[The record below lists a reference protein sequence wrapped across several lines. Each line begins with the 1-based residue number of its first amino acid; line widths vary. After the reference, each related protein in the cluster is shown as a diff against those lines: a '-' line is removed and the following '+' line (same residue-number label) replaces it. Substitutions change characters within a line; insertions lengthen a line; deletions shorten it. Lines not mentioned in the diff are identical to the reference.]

1 MRITIK
7 NLSILVAA
15 LLLSPISICG
25 QTKSE
30 ATRIMS
36 RFDYV
41 YGEGWGETEEIADKQ
56 ALANLISKITT
67 TISNQFT
74 VDENEMSDG
83 NNVSSETKVN
93 SIVSTYSQATL
104 SNVGS
109 IVLEQ
114 APKAHVM
121 RYIKTAEL
129 QKAFEQRKDKVFDYL
144 HSAARSE
151 SNGRIDNA
159 LRYYYWSMIM
169 LKSLQYPNAI
179 KFEDEEGSHLLTT
192 WIPQKINEI
201 FENIDAKI
209 ARRQGDV
216 VDLYI
221 TYKGNPIGSLDFSYF
236 DGVQWSQLNNARNGI
251 ASIEL
256 RKNSSIRNLQV
267 RYEYQ
272 YANETRID
280 KETQQVM
287 SLFKEMTFPKASRII
302 GGNAKKESSDFKT
315 VFSKQVDNLVKSES
329 MLDISQ
335 VENAKDYAKIMEKV
349 INGIKSR
356 EYGEI
361 KTYFTIDG
369 WDMFDKLLHYGNARL
384 IGDANFA
391 FYAMDD
397 NVVCRS
403 IPMSFSFKNNQKKFI
418 EAVTFTFDNN
428 MKIDAVAFALDSKAI
443 ADIFH
448 NKLSKWSDKMKLI
461 VASFL
466 ENYKTAFAL
475 KRLDYIENLFSD
487 EAVIIVGHILKK
499 KPYTGEN
506 NKYIENEEVQYNRLS
521 KEEYINNLK
530 RSFKSNE
537 YINIRFTDNE
547 VTKSQ
552 VGGELYGIQIHQD
565 YCSSSYGDTGYLFL
579 LVDINNP
586 KQPTIFVRTWQP
598 NRDPRLHADYGK
610 DDPEYGIYGIG
621 DF

>member
-1 MRITIK
+1 M
-7 NLSILVAA
+7 VAA
-15 LLLSPISICG
+15 LLLSPISIYG
-25 QTKSE
+25 QTKSD
-30 ATRIMS
+30 AKRIMS
-36 RFDYV
+36 SFDYV

-74 VDENEMSDG
+74 VDESEMSDG

-93 SIVSTYSQATL
+93 SIVNTYSQATL
-104 SNVGS
+104 NNVGS

-144 HSAARSE
+144 RSAARSE
-151 SNGRIDNA
+151 ANGRIDNA

-169 LKSLQYPNAI
+169 LKSLQYPNEI

-192 WIPQKINEI
+192 WIPLKINEI
-201 FENIDAKI
+201 FDNIDAQI
-209 ARRQGDV
+209 ARRYGDV
-216 VDLYI
+216 VDIYM
-221 TYKGNPIGSLDFSYF
+221 TYKGNPVGSLDFTYF
-236 DGVQWSQLNNARNGI
+236 DGVQWSQLNNARNGV

-256 RKNSSIRNLQV
+256 RKNSSIRNLQLK
-267 RYEYQ
+267 YEYQ
-272 YANETRID
+272 YADETRID
-280 KETQQVM
+280 GETHQVM

-302 GGNAKKESSDFKT
+302 GGNAKKESADFKT
-315 VFSKQVDNLVKSES
+315 DFSKQVDNLVKSES

-361 KTYFTIDG
+361 KTYFTNDG

-499 KPYTGEN
+499 KPYSGEN
-506 NKYIENEEVQYNRLS
+506 NKYIENEEVKYNRLT
-521 KEEYINNLK
+521 KEEYINNLRK
-530 RSFKSNE
+530 SFKSNE

-552 VGGELYGIQIHQD
+552 NGGELYGIQIHQD

-610 DDPEYGIYGIG
+610 DDPEYGIYGLG

>member
-1 MRITIK
+1 M
-7 NLSILVAA
+7 VAA
-15 LLLSPISICG
+15 LLLSPISIYG

-30 ATRIMS
+30 AKRIMS
-36 RFDYV
+36 SFDYV

-67 TISNQFT
+67 IISNQFT
-74 VDENEMSDG
+74 VDESEMSDG

-93 SIVSTYSQATL
+93 SIVNTYSQATL
-104 SNVGS
+104 NNVGS

-121 RYIKTAEL
+121 RYIKTSEL

-144 HSAARSE
+144 RSAARSE
-151 SNGRIDNA
+151 ANGRIDNA

-169 LKSLQYPNAI
+169 LKSLQYPNEI

-192 WIPQKINEI
+192 WIPLKINEI
-201 FENIDAKI
+201 FDNIDAQI
-209 ARRQGDV
+209 ARRYGDV
-216 VDLYI
+216 VDIYM
-221 TYKGNPIGSLDFSYF
+221 TYKGNPVGSLDFSYF
-236 DGVQWSQLNNARNGI
+236 DGLQWSQLNNARNGV

-267 RYEYQ
+267 KYEYQ
-272 YANETRID
+272 YADETRID

-287 SLFKEMTFPKASRII
+287 SLFKEMTFPKASRVI
-302 GGNAKKESSDFKT
+302 GSNAKKESADFKT
-315 VFSKQVDNLVKSES
+315 DFSKQVDNLVKSES

-349 INGIKSR
+349 IDGIKTRQYSD
-356 EYGEI
+356 I
-361 KTYFTIDG
+361 KSYFTNDG

-506 NKYIENEEVQYNRLS
+506 NKYIENEEVKYNRLT
-521 KEEYINNLK
+521 KEEYINNL
-530 RSFKSNE
+530 RTSFKSNE

>member
-1 MRITIK
+1 M
-7 NLSILVAA
+7 VAA
-15 LLLSPISICG
+15 LLLSPISIYG

-30 ATRIMS
+30 AKRIMS
-36 RFDYV
+36 SFDYV

-74 VDENEMSDG
+74 VDESEMSDG

-93 SIVSTYSQATL
+93 SIVNTYSQATL
-104 SNVGS
+104 NNVGS

-144 HSAARSE
+144 RSAARSE
-151 SNGRIDNA
+151 ANGRIDNA

-169 LKSLQYPNAI
+169 LKSLQYPNEI

-192 WIPQKINEI
+192 WIPLKINEI
-201 FENIDAKI
+201 FDNIDAQI
-209 ARRQGDV
+209 ARRYGDV
-216 VDLYI
+216 VDIYM
-221 TYKGNPIGSLDFSYF
+221 TYKGNPVGSLDFTYF
-236 DGVQWSQLNNARNGI
+236 DGVQWSQLNNARNGV

-256 RKNSSIRNLQV
+256 RKNSSIRNLQLK
-267 RYEYQ
+267 YEYQ
-272 YANETRID
+272 YADETRID
-280 KETQQVM
+280 GETHQVM

-302 GGNAKKESSDFKT
+302 GGNAKKESADFKT
-315 VFSKQVDNLVKSES
+315 DFSKQVDNLVKSES

-361 KTYFTIDG
+361 KTYFTNDG

-499 KPYTGEN
+499 KPYSGEN
-506 NKYIENEEVQYNRLS
+506 NKYIENEEVKYNRLT
-521 KEEYINNLK
+521 KEEYINNLRK
-530 RSFKSNE
+530 SFKSNE

-610 DDPEYGIYGIG
+610 DDPEYGIYGLG

>member
-1 MRITIK
+1 MKYSIT
-7 NLSILVAA
+7 
-15 LLLSPISICG
+15 
-25 QTKSE
+25 
-30 ATRIMS
+30 
-36 RFDYV
+36 Y
-41 YGEGWGETEEIADKQ
+41 
-56 ALANLISKITT
+56 
-67 TISNQFT
+67 
-74 VDENEMSDG
+74 
-83 NNVSSETKVN
+83 
-93 SIVSTYSQATL
+93 
-104 SNVGS
+104 
-109 IVLEQ
+109 
-114 APKAHVM
+114 
-121 RYIKTAEL
+121 
-129 QKAFEQRKDKVFDYL
+129 
-144 HSAARSE
+144 
-151 SNGRIDNA
+151 
-159 LRYYYWSMIM
+159 
-169 LKSLQYPNAI
+169 
-179 KFEDEEGSHLLTT
+179 
-192 WIPQKINEI
+192 
-201 FENIDAKI
+201 
-209 ARRQGDV
+209 GDV
-216 VDLYI
+216 VDIYM
-221 TYKGNPIGSLDFSYF
+221 TYKGNPVGSLDFTYF
-236 DGVQWSQLNNARNGI
+236 DGVQWSQLNNARNGV

-256 RKNSSIRNLQV
+256 RKNSSIRNLQLK
-267 RYEYQ
+267 YEYQ
-272 YANETRID
+272 YADETRID
-280 KETQQVM
+280 GETHQVM

-302 GGNAKKESSDFKT
+302 GGNAKKESADFKT
-315 VFSKQVDNLVKSES
+315 DFSKQVDNLVKSES

-361 KTYFTIDG
+361 KTYFTNDG

-499 KPYTGEN
+499 KPYSGEN
-506 NKYIENEEVQYNRLS
+506 NKYIENEEVKYNRLT
-521 KEEYINNLK
+521 KEEYINNLRK
-530 RSFKSNE
+530 SFKSNE

-610 DDPEYGIYGIG
+610 DDPEYGIYGLG

>member
-1 MRITIK
+1 M
-7 NLSILVAA
+7 VAA
-15 LLLSPISICG
+15 LLLSPISIYG
-25 QTKSE
+25 QTKSD
-30 ATRIMS
+30 AKRIMS
-36 RFDYV
+36 SFDYV

-74 VDENEMSDG
+74 VDESEMSDG

-93 SIVSTYSQATL
+93 SIVNTYSHATL
-104 SNVGS
+104 NNVGS

-144 HSAARSE
+144 RSAARSE
-151 SNGRIDNA
+151 ANGRIDNA

-169 LKSLQYPNAI
+169 LKSLQYPNEI
-179 KFEDEEGSHLLTT
+179 KFEDEEGSHLLTS
-192 WIPQKINEI
+192 WIPLKINEI
-201 FENIDAKI
+201 FDNIDAQI
-209 ARRQGDV
+209 ARRYGDV
-216 VDLYI
+216 VDIYM
-221 TYKGNPIGSLDFSYF
+221 TYKGNPVGSLDFTYF
-236 DGVQWSQLNNARNGI
+236 DGVQWSQLNNARNGV

-256 RKNSSIRNLQV
+256 RKNSSIRNLQLK
-267 RYEYQ
+267 YEYQ
-272 YANETRID
+272 YADETRID
-280 KETQQVM
+280 GETHQVM

-302 GGNAKKESSDFKT
+302 GGNAKKESADFKT
-315 VFSKQVDNLVKSES
+315 DFSKQVDNLVKSES

-361 KTYFTIDG
+361 KTYFTNDG

-499 KPYTGEN
+499 KPYSGEN
-506 NKYIENEEVQYNRLS
+506 NKYIENEEVKYNRLT
-521 KEEYINNLK
+521 KEEYINNLRK
-530 RSFKSNE
+530 SFKSNE

-610 DDPEYGIYGIG
+610 DDPEYGIYGLG

>member
-1 MRITIK
+1 M
-7 NLSILVAA
+7 VAA
-15 LLLSPISICG
+15 LLLSPISIYG

-30 ATRIMS
+30 AKRIMS
-36 RFDYV
+36 SFDYV
-41 YGEGWGETEEIADKQ
+41 YGEGRGETEEIADKQ

-74 VDENEMSDG
+74 VDESEMSDG

-93 SIVSTYSQATL
+93 SIVNTYSQATL
-104 SNVGS
+104 NNVSS

-121 RYIKTAEL
+121 RYIKTSEL

-144 HSAARSE
+144 RSAARSE
-151 SNGRIDNA
+151 ANGRIDNA

-169 LKSLQYPNAI
+169 LKSLQYPNEI

-192 WIPQKINEI
+192 WIPLKINEI
-201 FENIDAKI
+201 FDNIDAQI
-209 ARRQGDV
+209 ARRYGDV
-216 VDLYI
+216 VDIYM
-221 TYKGNPIGSLDFSYF
+221 TYKGNPVGSLDFSYF
-236 DGVQWSQLNNARNGI
+236 DGLQWSQLNNARNGV

-267 RYEYQ
+267 KYEYQ
-272 YANETRID
+272 YADETRID

-287 SLFKEMTFPKASRII
+287 SLFKEMTFPKASRVI
-302 GGNAKKESSDFKT
+302 GSNAKKESADFKT
-315 VFSKQVDNLVKSES
+315 DFSKQVDNLVKSES
-329 MLDISQ
+329 MLDISK

-349 INGIKSR
+349 IDGIKTRQYSD
-356 EYGEI
+356 I
-361 KTYFTIDG
+361 KSYFTNDG

-506 NKYIENEEVQYNRLS
+506 NKYIENEEVKYNRLT
-521 KEEYINNLK
+521 KEEYINNL
-530 RSFKSNE
+530 RTSFKSNE

>member
-1 MRITIK
+1 M
-7 NLSILVAA
+7 VAA
-15 LLLSPISICG
+15 LLLSPISIYG
-25 QTKSE
+25 QTKSD
-30 ATRIMS
+30 AKRIMS
-36 RFDYV
+36 SFDYV

-74 VDENEMSDG
+74 VDESEMSDG

-93 SIVSTYSQATL
+93 SIVNTYSQATL
-104 SNVGS
+104 NNVGS

-144 HSAARSE
+144 RSAARSE
-151 SNGRIDNA
+151 ANGRIDNA

-169 LKSLQYPNAI
+169 LKSLQYPNEI

-192 WIPQKINEI
+192 WIPLKINEI
-201 FENIDAKI
+201 FDNIDAQI
-209 ARRQGDV
+209 ARRYGDV
-216 VDLYI
+216 VDIYM
-221 TYKGNPIGSLDFSYF
+221 TYKGNPVGSLDFTYF
-236 DGVQWSQLNNARNGI
+236 DGVQWSQLNNARNGV

-256 RKNSSIRNLQV
+256 RKNSSIRNLQLK
-267 RYEYQ
+267 YEYQ
-272 YANETRID
+272 YADETRID
-280 KETQQVM
+280 GETHQVM

-302 GGNAKKESSDFKT
+302 GGNAKKESADFKT
-315 VFSKQVDNLVKSES
+315 DFSKQVDNLVKSES

-361 KTYFTIDG
+361 KTYFTNDG

-499 KPYTGEN
+499 KPYSGEN
-506 NKYIENEEVQYNRLS
+506 NKYIENEEVKYNRLT
-521 KEEYINNLK
+521 KEEYINNLRK
-530 RSFKSNE
+530 SFKSNE

-579 LVDINNP
+579 LVDINNT

-610 DDPEYGIYGIG
+610 DDPEYGIYGLG

>member
-1 MRITIK
+1 
-7 NLSILVAA
+7 
-15 LLLSPISICG
+15 
-25 QTKSE
+25 
-30 ATRIMS
+30 MS
-36 RFDYV
+36 SFDYV

-74 VDENEMSDG
+74 VDESEMSDG

-93 SIVSTYSQATL
+93 SIVNTYSQATL
-104 SNVGS
+104 NNVGS

-121 RYIKTAEL
+121 RYIKTSEL

-144 HSAARSE
+144 RSAARSE
-151 SNGRIDNA
+151 ANGRIDNA

-169 LKSLQYPNAI
+169 LKSLQYPNEI

-192 WIPQKINEI
+192 WIPLKINEI
-201 FENIDAKI
+201 FDNIDAQI
-209 ARRQGDV
+209 ARRYGDV
-216 VDLYI
+216 VDIYM
-221 TYKGNPIGSLDFSYF
+221 TYKGNPVGSLDFSYF
-236 DGVQWSQLNNARNGI
+236 DGLQWSQLNNARNGV

-267 RYEYQ
+267 KYEYQ
-272 YANETRID
+272 YADETRID

-287 SLFKEMTFPKASRII
+287 SLFKEMTFPKASRVI
-302 GGNAKKESSDFKT
+302 GSNAKKESADFKT
-315 VFSKQVDNLVKSES
+315 DFSKQVDNLVKSES

-349 INGIKSR
+349 IDGIKTRQYSD
-356 EYGEI
+356 I
-361 KTYFTIDG
+361 KSYFTNDG

-506 NKYIENEEVQYNRLS
+506 NKYIENEEVKYNRLT
-521 KEEYINNLK
+521 KEEYINNL
-530 RSFKSNE
+530 RTSFKSNE

>member
-1 MRITIK
+1 M
-7 NLSILVAA
+7 VAA
-15 LLLSPISICG
+15 LLLSPISIYG
-25 QTKSE
+25 QTKSD
-30 ATRIMS
+30 AKRIMS
-36 RFDYV
+36 SFDYV

-74 VDENEMSDG
+74 VDESEMSDG

-93 SIVSTYSQATL
+93 SIVNTYSQATL
-104 SNVGS
+104 NNVGS

-144 HSAARSE
+144 RSAARSE
-151 SNGRIDNA
+151 ANGRIDNA

-169 LKSLQYPNAI
+169 LKSLQYPNEI

-192 WIPQKINEI
+192 WIPLKINEI
-201 FENIDAKI
+201 FDNIDAQI
-209 ARRQGDV
+209 ARRYGDV
-216 VDLYI
+216 VDIYM
-221 TYKGNPIGSLDFSYF
+221 TYKGNPVGSLDFTYF
-236 DGVQWSQLNNARNGI
+236 DGVQWSQLNNARNGV

-256 RKNSSIRNLQV
+256 RKNSSIRNLQLK
-267 RYEYQ
+267 YEYQ
-272 YANETRID
+272 YADETRID
-280 KETQQVM
+280 GETHQVM

-302 GGNAKKESSDFKT
+302 GGNAKKESADFKT
-315 VFSKQVDNLVKSES
+315 DFSKQVDNLVKSES

-361 KTYFTIDG
+361 KTYFTNDG

-499 KPYTGEN
+499 KPYSGEN
-506 NKYIENEEVQYNRLS
+506 NKYIENEEVKYNRLT
-521 KEEYINNLK
+521 KEEYINNLRK
-530 RSFKSNE
+530 SFKSNE

-610 DDPEYGIYGIG
+610 DDPEYGIYGLG

>member
-1 MRITIK
+1 M
-7 NLSILVAA
+7 VAA
-15 LLLSPISICG
+15 LLLSPISIYG
-25 QTKSE
+25 QTKSD
-30 ATRIMS
+30 AKRIMS
-36 RFDYV
+36 SFDYV

-74 VDENEMSDG
+74 VDESEMSDG

-93 SIVSTYSQATL
+93 SIVNTYSQATL
-104 SNVGS
+104 NNVGS

-144 HSAARSE
+144 RSAARSE
-151 SNGRIDNA
+151 ANGRIDNA

-169 LKSLQYPNAI
+169 LKSLQYPNEI

-192 WIPQKINEI
+192 WIPLKINEI
-201 FENIDAKI
+201 FDNIDAQI
-209 ARRQGDV
+209 ARRYGDV
-216 VDLYI
+216 VDIYM
-221 TYKGNPIGSLDFSYF
+221 TYKGNPVGSLDFTYF
-236 DGVQWSQLNNARNGI
+236 DGVQWSQLNNARNGV

-256 RKNSSIRNLQV
+256 RKNSSIRNLQLK
-267 RYEYQ
+267 YEYQ
-272 YANETRID
+272 YADETRID
-280 KETQQVM
+280 GETHQVM

-302 GGNAKKESSDFKT
+302 GGNAKKESADFKT
-315 VFSKQVDNLVKSES
+315 DFSKQVDNLVKSES

-361 KTYFTIDG
+361 KTYFTNDG

-499 KPYTGEN
+499 KPYSGEN
-506 NKYIENEEVQYNRLS
+506 NKYIENEEVKYNRLT
-521 KEEYINNLK
+521 KEEYINNLRK
-530 RSFKSNE
+530 SFKSNE

-547 VTKSQ
+547 VTKAQ

-610 DDPEYGIYGIG
+610 DDPEYGIYGLG

>member
-1 MRITIK
+1 
-7 NLSILVAA
+7 
-15 LLLSPISICG
+15 
-25 QTKSE
+25 
-30 ATRIMS
+30 MS
-36 RFDYV
+36 SFDYV

-74 VDENEMSDG
+74 VDESEMSDG

-93 SIVSTYSQATL
+93 SIVNTYSQATL
-104 SNVGS
+104 NNVSS

-121 RYIKTAEL
+121 RYIKTSEL

-144 HSAARSE
+144 RSAARSE
-151 SNGRIDNA
+151 ANGRIDNA

-169 LKSLQYPNAI
+169 LKSLQYPNEI

-192 WIPQKINEI
+192 WIPLKINEI
-201 FENIDAKI
+201 FDNIDAQI
-209 ARRQGDV
+209 ARRYGDV
-216 VDLYI
+216 VDIYM
-221 TYKGNPIGSLDFSYF
+221 TYKGNPVGSLDFSYF
-236 DGVQWSQLNNARNGI
+236 DGLQWSQLNNARNGV

-267 RYEYQ
+267 KYEYQ
-272 YANETRID
+272 YADETRID

-287 SLFKEMTFPKASRII
+287 SLFKEMTFPKASRVI
-302 GGNAKKESSDFKT
+302 GSNAKKESADFKT
-315 VFSKQVDNLVKSES
+315 DFSKQVDNLVKSES

-349 INGIKSR
+349 IDGIKTRQYSD
-356 EYGEI
+356 I
-361 KTYFTIDG
+361 KSYFTNDG

-506 NKYIENEEVQYNRLS
+506 NKYIENEEVKYNRLT
-521 KEEYINNLK
+521 KEEYINNL
-530 RSFKSNE
+530 RTSFKSNE

>member
-1 MRITIK
+1 M
-7 NLSILVAA
+7 VAA
-15 LLLSPISICG
+15 LLLSPISIYG
-25 QTKSE
+25 QTKSD
-30 ATRIMS
+30 AKRIMS
-36 RFDYV
+36 SFDYV

-74 VDENEMSDG
+74 VDESEMSDG

-93 SIVSTYSQATL
+93 SIVNTYSQATL
-104 SNVGS
+104 NNVGS

-144 HSAARSE
+144 RSAARSE
-151 SNGRIDNA
+151 ANGRIDNA

-169 LKSLQYPNAI
+169 LKSLQYPNEI

-192 WIPQKINEI
+192 WIPLKINEI
-201 FENIDAKI
+201 FDNIDAQI
-209 ARRQGDV
+209 ARRYGDV
-216 VDLYI
+216 VDIYM
-221 TYKGNPIGSLDFSYF
+221 TYKGNPVGSLDFTYF
-236 DGVQWSQLNNARNGI
+236 DGVQWSQLNNARNGV

-256 RKNSSIRNLQV
+256 RKNSSIRNLQLK
-267 RYEYQ
+267 YEYQ
-272 YANETRID
+272 YADETRID
-280 KETQQVM
+280 GETHQVM

-302 GGNAKKESSDFKT
+302 GGNAKKESADFKT
-315 VFSKQVDNLVKSES
+315 DFSKQVDNLVKSES

-499 KPYTGEN
+499 KPYSGEN
-506 NKYIENEEVQYNRLS
+506 NKYIENEEVKYNRLT
-521 KEEYINNLK
+521 KEEYINNLRK
-530 RSFKSNE
+530 SFKSNE

-610 DDPEYGIYGIG
+610 DDPEYGIYGLG

>member
-1 MRITIK
+1 M
-7 NLSILVAA
+7 VAA
-15 LLLSPISICG
+15 LLLSPISIYG
-25 QTKSE
+25 QTKSD
-30 ATRIMS
+30 AKRIMS
-36 RFDYV
+36 SFDYV

-74 VDENEMSDG
+74 VDESEMSDG

-93 SIVSTYSQATL
+93 SIVNTYSQATL
-104 SNVGS
+104 NNVGS

-144 HSAARSE
+144 RSAARSE
-151 SNGRIDNA
+151 VNGRIDNA

-169 LKSLQYPNAI
+169 LKSLQYPNEI

-192 WIPQKINEI
+192 WIPLKINEI
-201 FENIDAKI
+201 FDNIDAQI
-209 ARRQGDV
+209 ARRYGDV
-216 VDLYI
+216 VDIYM
-221 TYKGNPIGSLDFSYF
+221 TYKGNPVGSLDFTYF
-236 DGVQWSQLNNARNGI
+236 DGVQWSQLNNARNGV

-256 RKNSSIRNLQV
+256 RKNSSIRNLQLK
-267 RYEYQ
+267 YEYQ
-272 YANETRID
+272 YADETRID
-280 KETQQVM
+280 GETHQVM

-302 GGNAKKESSDFKT
+302 GGNAKKESADFKT
-315 VFSKQVDNLVKSES
+315 DFSKQVDNLVKSES

-361 KTYFTIDG
+361 KTYFTNDG

-499 KPYTGEN
+499 KPYSGEN
-506 NKYIENEEVQYNRLS
+506 NKYIENEEVKYNRLT
-521 KEEYINNLK
+521 KEEYINNLRK
-530 RSFKSNE
+530 SFKSNE

-610 DDPEYGIYGIG
+610 DDPEYGIYGLG

>member
-1 MRITIK
+1 M
-7 NLSILVAA
+7 VAA
-15 LLLSPISICG
+15 LLLSPISIYG

-30 ATRIMS
+30 AKRIMS
-36 RFDYV
+36 SFDYV

-74 VDENEMSDG
+74 VDESEMSDG

-93 SIVSTYSQATL
+93 SIVNTYSQATL
-104 SNVGS
+104 NNVGS

-121 RYIKTAEL
+121 RYIKTSEL

-144 HSAARSE
+144 RSAARSE
-151 SNGRIDNA
+151 ANGRIDNA

-169 LKSLQYPNAI
+169 LKSLQYPNEI

-192 WIPQKINEI
+192 WIPLKINEI
-201 FENIDAKI
+201 FDNIDAQI
-209 ARRQGDV
+209 ARRYGDV
-216 VDLYI
+216 VDIYM
-221 TYKGNPIGSLDFSYF
+221 TYKGNPVGSLDFSYF
-236 DGVQWSQLNNARNGI
+236 DGLQWSQLNNARNGV

-267 RYEYQ
+267 KYEYQ
-272 YANETRID
+272 YADETRID

-287 SLFKEMTFPKASRII
+287 SLFKEMTFPKASRVI
-302 GGNAKKESSDFKT
+302 GSNAKKESADFKT
-315 VFSKQVDNLVKSES
+315 DFSKQVDNLVKSES

-349 INGIKSR
+349 IDGIKTRQYSD
-356 EYGEI
+356 I
-361 KTYFTIDG
+361 KSYFTNDG

-506 NKYIENEEVQYNRLS
+506 NKYIENEEVKYNRLT
-521 KEEYINNLK
+521 KEEYINNL
-530 RSFKSNE
+530 RTSFKSNE

>member
-1 MRITIK
+1 
-7 NLSILVAA
+7 
-15 LLLSPISICG
+15 
-25 QTKSE
+25 
-30 ATRIMS
+30 MS
-36 RFDYV
+36 SFDYV

-74 VDENEMSDG
+74 VDESEMSDG

-93 SIVSTYSQATL
+93 SIVNTYSQATL
-104 SNVGS
+104 NNVGS

-121 RYIKTAEL
+121 RYIKTSEL

-144 HSAARSE
+144 RSAARSE
-151 SNGRIDNA
+151 ANGRIDNA

-169 LKSLQYPNAI
+169 LKSLQYPNEI

-192 WIPQKINEI
+192 WIPLKINEI
-201 FENIDAKI
+201 FDNIDAQI
-209 ARRQGDV
+209 ARRYGDV
-216 VDLYI
+216 VDIYM
-221 TYKGNPIGSLDFSYF
+221 TYKGNPVGSLDFSYF
-236 DGVQWSQLNNARNGI
+236 DGLQWSQLNNARNGV

-267 RYEYQ
+267 KYEYQ
-272 YANETRID
+272 YADETRID

-287 SLFKEMTFPKASRII
+287 SLFKEMTFPKASRVI
-302 GGNAKKESSDFKT
+302 GSNAKKESADFKT
-315 VFSKQVDNLVKSES
+315 DFSKQVDNLVKSES

-349 INGIKSR
+349 IDGIKTRQYSD
-356 EYGEI
+356 I
-361 KTYFTIDG
+361 KSYFTNDG

-499 KPYTGEN
+499 KPYSGEN
-506 NKYIENEEVQYNRLS
+506 NKYIENEEVKYNRLT
-521 KEEYINNLK
+521 KEEYINNL
-530 RSFKSNE
+530 RTSFKSNE

>member
-1 MRITIK
+1 M
-7 NLSILVAA
+7 VAA
-15 LLLSPISICG
+15 LLLSPISIYG
-25 QTKSE
+25 QTKSD
-30 ATRIMS
+30 AKRIMS
-36 RFDYV
+36 SFDYV

-74 VDENEMSDG
+74 VDESEMSDG

-93 SIVSTYSQATL
+93 SIVNTYSQATL
-104 SNVGS
+104 NNVGS

-144 HSAARSE
+144 RSAARSE
-151 SNGRIDNA
+151 ANGRIDNA

-169 LKSLQYPNAI
+169 LKSLQYPNEI

-192 WIPQKINEI
+192 WIPLKINEI
-201 FENIDAKI
+201 FDNIDAQI
-209 ARRQGDV
+209 ARRYGDV
-216 VDLYI
+216 VDIYM
-221 TYKGNPIGSLDFSYF
+221 TYKGNPVGSLDFSYF
-236 DGVQWSQLNNARNGI
+236 DGLQWSQLNNARNGV

-267 RYEYQ
+267 KYEYQ
-272 YANETRID
+272 YADETRID

-287 SLFKEMTFPKASRII
+287 SLFKEMTFPKASRVI
-302 GGNAKKESSDFKT
+302 GSNAKKESADFKT
-315 VFSKQVDNLVKSES
+315 DFSKQVDNLVKSES

-349 INGIKSR
+349 IDGIKTRQYSD
-356 EYGEI
+356 I
-361 KTYFTIDG
+361 KTYFTNDG

-506 NKYIENEEVQYNRLS
+506 NKYIENEEVKYNRLT
-521 KEEYINNLK
+521 KEEYINNL
-530 RSFKSNE
+530 RTSFKSNE

>member
-1 MRITIK
+1 M
-7 NLSILVAA
+7 VAA
-15 LLLSPISICG
+15 LLLSPISIYG

-30 ATRIMS
+30 AKRIMS
-36 RFDYV
+36 SFDYV

-74 VDENEMSDG
+74 VDESEMSDG

-93 SIVSTYSQATL
+93 SIVNTYSQATL
-104 SNVGS
+104 NNVGS

-144 HSAARSE
+144 RSATRSE
-151 SNGRIDNA
+151 ANGRIDNA

-169 LKSLQYPNAI
+169 LKSLQYPNEI

-192 WIPQKINEI
+192 WIPLKINEI
-201 FENIDAKI
+201 FDNIDAQI
-209 ARRQGDV
+209 ARRYGDV
-216 VDLYI
+216 VDIYM
-221 TYKGNPIGSLDFSYF
+221 TYKGNPVGSLDFTYF
-236 DGVQWSQLNNARNGI
+236 DGVQWSQLNNARNGV

-256 RKNSSIRNLQV
+256 RKNSSIRNLQLK
-267 RYEYQ
+267 YEYQ
-272 YANETRID
+272 YADETRID
-280 KETQQVM
+280 GETHQVM

-302 GGNAKKESSDFKT
+302 GGNAKKESADFKT
-315 VFSKQVDNLVKSES
+315 DFSKQVDNLVKSES

-361 KTYFTIDG
+361 KTYFTNDG

-499 KPYTGEN
+499 KPYSGEN
-506 NKYIENEEVQYNRLS
+506 NKYIENEEVKYNRLT
-521 KEEYINNLK
+521 KEEYINNLRK
-530 RSFKSNE
+530 SFKSNE

-610 DDPEYGIYGIG
+610 DDPEYGIYGLG

>member
-1 MRITIK
+1 M
-7 NLSILVAA
+7 VAA
-15 LLLSPISICG
+15 LLLSPISIYG
-25 QTKSE
+25 QTKSD
-30 ATRIMS
+30 AKRIMS
-36 RFDYV
+36 SFDYV

-74 VDENEMSDG
+74 VDESEMSDG

-93 SIVSTYSQATL
+93 SIVNTYSQATL
-104 SNVGS
+104 NNVGS

-144 HSAARSE
+144 RSAARNE
-151 SNGRIDNA
+151 ANGRIDNA

-169 LKSLQYPNAI
+169 LKSLQYPNEI

-192 WIPQKINEI
+192 WIPLKINEI
-201 FENIDAKI
+201 FDNIDAQI
-209 ARRQGDV
+209 ARRYGDV
-216 VDLYI
+216 VDIYM
-221 TYKGNPIGSLDFSYF
+221 TYKGNPVGSLDFTYF
-236 DGVQWSQLNNARNGI
+236 DGVQWSQLNNARNGV

-256 RKNSSIRNLQV
+256 RKNSSIRNLQLK
-267 RYEYQ
+267 YEYQ
-272 YANETRID
+272 YADETRID
-280 KETQQVM
+280 GETHQVM

-302 GGNAKKESSDFKT
+302 GGNAKKESADFKT
-315 VFSKQVDNLVKSES
+315 DFSKQVDNLVKSES

-356 EYGEI
+356 EYDEI
-361 KTYFTIDG
+361 KTYFTNDG

-499 KPYTGEN
+499 KPYSGEN
-506 NKYIENEEVQYNRLS
+506 NKYIENEEVKYNRLT
-521 KEEYINNLK
+521 KEEYINNLRK
-530 RSFKSNE
+530 SFKSNE

-610 DDPEYGIYGIG
+610 DDPEYGIYGLG

>member
-1 MRITIK
+1 M
-7 NLSILVAA
+7 VAA
-15 LLLSPISICG
+15 LLLSPISIYG

-30 ATRIMS
+30 AKRIMS
-36 RFDYV
+36 SFDYV

-74 VDENEMSDG
+74 VDESEMSDG

-93 SIVSTYSQATL
+93 SIVNTYSQATL
-104 SNVGS
+104 NNVSS

-121 RYIKTAEL
+121 RYIKTSEL

-144 HSAARSE
+144 RSAARSE
-151 SNGRIDNA
+151 ANGRIDNA

-169 LKSLQYPNAI
+169 LKSLQYPNEI

-192 WIPQKINEI
+192 WIPLKINEI
-201 FENIDAKI
+201 FDNIDAQI
-209 ARRQGDV
+209 ARRYGDI
-216 VDLYI
+216 VDIYM
-221 TYKGNPIGSLDFSYF
+221 TYKGNPVGSLDFSYF
-236 DGVQWSQLNNARNGI
+236 DGLQWSQLNNARNGV

-267 RYEYQ
+267 KYEYQ
-272 YANETRID
+272 YADETRID

-287 SLFKEMTFPKASRII
+287 SLFKEMTFPKASRVI
-302 GGNAKKESSDFKT
+302 GSNAKKESADFKT
-315 VFSKQVDNLVKSES
+315 DFSKQVDNLVKSES

-349 INGIKSR
+349 IDGIKTRQYSD
-356 EYGEI
+356 I
-361 KTYFTIDG
+361 KSYFTNDG

-506 NKYIENEEVQYNRLS
+506 NKYIENEEVKYNRLT
-521 KEEYINNLK
+521 KEEYINNL
-530 RSFKSNE
+530 RTSFKSNE

>member
-1 MRITIK
+1 M
-7 NLSILVAA
+7 VAA
-15 LLLSPISICG
+15 LLLSPISIYG
-25 QTKSE
+25 QTKSD
-30 ATRIMS
+30 AKRIMS
-36 RFDYV
+36 SFDYV

-74 VDENEMSDG
+74 VDESEMSDG

-93 SIVSTYSQATL
+93 SIVNTYSQATL
-104 SNVGS
+104 NNVGS

-144 HSAARSE
+144 RSAARSE
-151 SNGRIDNA
+151 ANGRIDNA

-169 LKSLQYPNAI
+169 LKSLQYPNEI

-192 WIPQKINEI
+192 WIPLKINEI
-201 FENIDAKI
+201 FDNIDAQI
-209 ARRQGDV
+209 ARRYGDV
-216 VDLYI
+216 VDIYM
-221 TYKGNPIGSLDFSYF
+221 TYKGNPVGSLDFTYF
-236 DGVQWSQLNNARNGI
+236 DGVQWSQLNNARNGV

-256 RKNSSIRNLQV
+256 RKNSSIRNLQLK
-267 RYEYQ
+267 YEYQ
-272 YANETRID
+272 YADETRID
-280 KETQQVM
+280 GETHQVM

-302 GGNAKKESSDFKT
+302 GGNAKKESADFKT
-315 VFSKQVDNLVKSES
+315 DFSKQVDNLVKSES

-356 EYGEI
+356 EYDEI
-361 KTYFTIDG
+361 KTYFTNDG

-499 KPYTGEN
+499 KPYSGEN
-506 NKYIENEEVQYNRLS
+506 NKYIENEEVKYNRLT
-521 KEEYINNLK
+521 KEEYINNLRK
-530 RSFKSNE
+530 SFKSNE

-610 DDPEYGIYGIG
+610 DDPEYGIYGLG

>member
-1 MRITIK
+1 M
-7 NLSILVAA
+7 VAA
-15 LLLSPISICG
+15 LLLSPISIYG
-25 QTKSE
+25 QTKSD
-30 ATRIMS
+30 AKRIMS
-36 RFDYV
+36 SFDYV

-74 VDENEMSDG
+74 VDESEMSDG

-93 SIVSTYSQATL
+93 SIVNTYSQATL
-104 SNVGS
+104 NNVGS

-144 HSAARSE
+144 RSAARSE
-151 SNGRIDNA
+151 ANGRIDNA

-169 LKSLQYPNAI
+169 LKSLQYPNEI

-192 WIPQKINEI
+192 WIPLKINEI
-201 FENIDAKI
+201 FDNIDAQI
-209 ARRQGDV
+209 ARRYGDV
-216 VDLYI
+216 VDIYM
-221 TYKGNPIGSLDFSYF
+221 TYKGNPVGSLDFTYF
-236 DGVQWSQLNNARNGI
+236 DGVQWSQLNNARNGV

-256 RKNSSIRNLQV
+256 RKNSSIRNLQLK
-267 RYEYQ
+267 YEYQ
-272 YANETRID
+272 YADETRID
-280 KETQQVM
+280 GETHQVM

-302 GGNAKKESSDFKT
+302 GGNAKKESADFKT
-315 VFSKQVDNLVKSES
+315 DFSKQVDNLVKSES

-349 INGIKSR
+349 IDGIKTRQYSD
-356 EYGEI
+356 I
-361 KTYFTIDG
+361 KSYFTNDG

-506 NKYIENEEVQYNRLS
+506 NKYIENEEVKYNRLT
-521 KEEYINNLK
+521 KEEYINNL
-530 RSFKSNE
+530 RTSFKSNE

>member
-1 MRITIK
+1 M
-7 NLSILVAA
+7 VAA
-15 LLLSPISICG
+15 LLLSPISIYG
-25 QTKSE
+25 QTKSD
-30 ATRIMS
+30 AKRIMS
-36 RFDYV
+36 SFDYV

-74 VDENEMSDG
+74 VDESEMSDG

-93 SIVSTYSQATL
+93 SIVNTYSQATL
-104 SNVGS
+104 NNVGS

-144 HSAARSE
+144 RSAARSE
-151 SNGRIDNA
+151 ANGRIDNA

-169 LKSLQYPNAI
+169 LKSLQYPNEI

-192 WIPQKINEI
+192 WIPLKINEI
-201 FENIDAKI
+201 FDNIDAQI
-209 ARRQGDV
+209 ARRYGDV
-216 VDLYI
+216 VDIYM
-221 TYKGNPIGSLDFSYF
+221 TYKGNPVGSLDFTYF
-236 DGVQWSQLNNARNGI
+236 DGVQWSQLNNARNGV

-256 RKNSSIRNLQV
+256 RKNSSIRNLQLK
-267 RYEYQ
+267 YEYQ
-272 YANETRID
+272 YADETRID
-280 KETQQVM
+280 GETHQVM

-302 GGNAKKESSDFKT
+302 GGNAKKESADFKT
-315 VFSKQVDNLVKSES
+315 DFSKQVDNLVKSES

-361 KTYFTIDG
+361 KTYFTNDG

-403 IPMSFSFKNNQKKFI
+403 SPMSFSFKNNQKKFI

-499 KPYTGEN
+499 KPYSGEN
-506 NKYIENEEVQYNRLS
+506 NKYIENEEVKYNRLT
-521 KEEYINNLK
+521 KEEYINNL
-530 RSFKSNE
+530 RTSFKSNE

-610 DDPEYGIYGIG
+610 DDPEYGIYGLG

>member
-1 MRITIK
+1 M
-7 NLSILVAA
+7 
-15 LLLSPISICG
+15 
-25 QTKSE
+25 
-30 ATRIMS
+30 
-36 RFDYV
+36 
-41 YGEGWGETEEIADKQ
+41 
-56 ALANLISKITT
+56 
-67 TISNQFT
+67 
-74 VDENEMSDG
+74 
-83 NNVSSETKVN
+83 
-93 SIVSTYSQATL
+93 
-104 SNVGS
+104 
-109 IVLEQ
+109 LEQ

-121 RYIKTAEL
+121 RYIKTSEL

-144 HSAARSE
+144 RSAARSE
-151 SNGRIDNA
+151 ANGRIDNA

-169 LKSLQYPNAI
+169 LKSLQYPNEI

-192 WIPQKINEI
+192 WIPLKINEI
-201 FENIDAKI
+201 FDNIDAQI
-209 ARRQGDV
+209 ARRYGDV
-216 VDLYI
+216 VDIYM
-221 TYKGNPIGSLDFSYF
+221 TYKGNPVGSLDFSYF
-236 DGVQWSQLNNARNGI
+236 DGLQWSQLNNARNGV

-267 RYEYQ
+267 KYEYQ
-272 YANETRID
+272 YADETRID

-287 SLFKEMTFPKASRII
+287 SLFKEMTFPKASRVI
-302 GGNAKKESSDFKT
+302 GSNAKKESADFKT
-315 VFSKQVDNLVKSES
+315 DFSKQVDNLVKSES

-349 INGIKSR
+349 IDGIKTRQYSD
-356 EYGEI
+356 I
-361 KTYFTIDG
+361 KSYFTNDG

-506 NKYIENEEVQYNRLS
+506 NKYIENEEVKYNRLT
-521 KEEYINNLK
+521 KEEYINNL
-530 RSFKSNE
+530 RTSFKSNE

>member
-1 MRITIK
+1 M
-7 NLSILVAA
+7 VAA
-15 LLLSPISICG
+15 LLLSPISIYG
-25 QTKSE
+25 QTKSD
-30 ATRIMS
+30 AKRIMS
-36 RFDYV
+36 SFDYV

-74 VDENEMSDG
+74 VDESEMSDG

-93 SIVSTYSQATL
+93 SIVNTYSQATL
-104 SNVGS
+104 NNVGS

-144 HSAARSE
+144 RSAARSE
-151 SNGRIDNA
+151 ANGRIDNA

-169 LKSLQYPNAI
+169 LKSLQYPNEI

-192 WIPQKINEI
+192 WIPLKINEI
-201 FENIDAKI
+201 FDNIDAQI
-209 ARRQGDV
+209 ARRYGDV
-216 VDLYI
+216 VDIYM
-221 TYKGNPIGSLDFSYF
+221 TYKGNPVGSLDFTYF

-267 RYEYQ
+267 KYEYQ
-272 YANETRID
+272 YADETRID
-280 KETQQVM
+280 KETEQVM

-302 GGNAKKESSDFKT
+302 GGNAKKESADFKT
-315 VFSKQVDNLVKSES
+315 DFSKQVDNLVKSES

-361 KTYFTIDG
+361 KTYFTNDG

-499 KPYTGEN
+499 KPYSGEN
-506 NKYIENEEVQYNRLS
+506 NKYIENEEVKYNRLT
-521 KEEYINNLK
+521 KEEYINNLRK
-530 RSFKSNE
+530 SFKSNE

-610 DDPEYGIYGIG
+610 DDPEYGIYGLG

>member
-1 MRITIK
+1 
-7 NLSILVAA
+7 
-15 LLLSPISICG
+15 
-25 QTKSE
+25 
-30 ATRIMS
+30 MS
-36 RFDYV
+36 SFDYV

-74 VDENEMSDG
+74 VDESEMSDG

-93 SIVSTYSQATL
+93 SIVNTYSQATL
-104 SNVGS
+104 NNVGS

-144 HSAARSE
+144 RSAARSE
-151 SNGRIDNA
+151 ANGRIDNA

-169 LKSLQYPNAI
+169 LKSLQYPNEI

-192 WIPQKINEI
+192 WIPLKINEI
-201 FENIDAKI
+201 FDNIDAQI
-209 ARRQGDV
+209 ARRYGDV
-216 VDLYI
+216 VDIYM
-221 TYKGNPIGSLDFSYF
+221 TYKGNPVGSLDFTYF
-236 DGVQWSQLNNARNGI
+236 DGVQWSQLNNARNGV

-256 RKNSSIRNLQV
+256 RKNSSIRNLQLK
-267 RYEYQ
+267 YEYQ
-272 YANETRID
+272 YADETRID
-280 KETQQVM
+280 GETHQVM

-302 GGNAKKESSDFKT
+302 GGNAKKESADFKT
-315 VFSKQVDNLVKSES
+315 DFSKQVDNLVKSES

-361 KTYFTIDG
+361 KTYFTNDG

-499 KPYTGEN
+499 KPYSGEN
-506 NKYIENEEVQYNRLS
+506 NKYIENEEVKYNRLT
-521 KEEYINNLK
+521 KEEYINNLRK
-530 RSFKSNE
+530 SFKSNE

-610 DDPEYGIYGIG
+610 DDPEYGIYGLG

>member
-1 MRITIK
+1 M
-7 NLSILVAA
+7 VAA
-15 LLLSPISICG
+15 LLLSPISIYG
-25 QTKSE
+25 QTKSD
-30 ATRIMS
+30 AKRIMS
-36 RFDYV
+36 SFDYV

-74 VDENEMSDG
+74 VDESEMSDG

-93 SIVSTYSQATL
+93 SIVNTYSQATL
-104 SNVGS
+104 NNVGS

-144 HSAARSE
+144 RSAARSE
-151 SNGRIDNA
+151 ANGRIDNA

-169 LKSLQYPNAI
+169 LKSLQYPNEI

-192 WIPQKINEI
+192 WIPLKINEI
-201 FENIDAKI
+201 FDNIDAQI
-209 ARRQGDV
+209 ARRYGDV
-216 VDLYI
+216 VDIYM
-221 TYKGNPIGSLDFSYF
+221 TYKGNPVGSLDFTYF
-236 DGVQWSQLNNARNGI
+236 DGVQWSQLNNARNGV

-256 RKNSSIRNLQV
+256 RKNSSIRNLQLK
-267 RYEYQ
+267 YEYQ
-272 YANETRID
+272 YADETRID
-280 KETQQVM
+280 GETHQVM

-302 GGNAKKESSDFKT
+302 GGNAKKESADFKT
-315 VFSKQVDNLVKSES
+315 DFSKQVDNLVKSES

-356 EYGEI
+356 EYDEI
-361 KTYFTIDG
+361 KTYFTNDG

-428 MKIDAVAFALDSKAI
+428 LKIDAVAFALDSKAI

-499 KPYTGEN
+499 KPYSGEN
-506 NKYIENEEVQYNRLS
+506 NKYIENEEVKYNRLT
-521 KEEYINNLK
+521 KEEYINNLRK
-530 RSFKSNE
+530 SFKSNE

-610 DDPEYGIYGIG
+610 DDPEYGIYGLG

>member
-1 MRITIK
+1 M
-7 NLSILVAA
+7 VAA
-15 LLLSPISICG
+15 LLLSPISIYG
-25 QTKSE
+25 QTKSD
-30 ATRIMS
+30 AKRIMS
-36 RFDYV
+36 SFDYV
-41 YGEGWGETEEIADKQ
+41 YGEGWGETEEIADEQ

-74 VDENEMSDG
+74 VDESEMSDG

-93 SIVSTYSQATL
+93 SIVNTYSQATL
-104 SNVGS
+104 NNVGS

-144 HSAARSE
+144 RSAARSE
-151 SNGRIDNA
+151 ANGRIDNA

-169 LKSLQYPNAI
+169 LKSLQYPNEI

-192 WIPQKINEI
+192 WIPLKINEI
-201 FENIDAKI
+201 FDNIDAQI
-209 ARRQGDV
+209 ARRYGDV
-216 VDLYI
+216 VDIYM
-221 TYKGNPIGSLDFSYF
+221 TYKGNPVGSLDFTYF
-236 DGVQWSQLNNARNGI
+236 DGVQWSQLNNARNGV

-256 RKNSSIRNLQV
+256 RKNSSIRNLQLK
-267 RYEYQ
+267 YEYQ
-272 YANETRID
+272 YADETRID
-280 KETQQVM
+280 GETHQVM

-302 GGNAKKESSDFKT
+302 GGNAKKESADFKT
-315 VFSKQVDNLVKSES
+315 DFSKQVDNLVKSES

-361 KTYFTIDG
+361 KTYFTNDG

-499 KPYTGEN
+499 KPYSGEN
-506 NKYIENEEVQYNRLS
+506 NKYIENEEVKYNRLT
-521 KEEYINNLK
+521 KEEYINNLRK
-530 RSFKSNE
+530 SFKSNE

-610 DDPEYGIYGIG
+610 DDPEYGIYGLG

>member
-1 MRITIK
+1 M
-7 NLSILVAA
+7 VAA
-15 LLLSPISICG
+15 LLLSPISIYG
-25 QTKSE
+25 QTKSD
-30 ATRIMS
+30 AKRIMS
-36 RFDYV
+36 SFDYV

-74 VDENEMSDG
+74 VDESEMSDG

-93 SIVSTYSQATL
+93 SIVNTYSQATL
-104 SNVGS
+104 NNVGS

-144 HSAARSE
+144 RSAARSE
-151 SNGRIDNA
+151 ANGRIDNA

-169 LKSLQYPNAI
+169 LKSLQYPNEI
-179 KFEDEEGSHLLTT
+179 KFEDEEESHLLTT
-192 WIPQKINEI
+192 WIPLKINEI
-201 FENIDAKI
+201 FDNIDAQI
-209 ARRQGDV
+209 ARRYGDV
-216 VDLYI
+216 VDIYM
-221 TYKGNPIGSLDFSYF
+221 TYKGNPVGSLDFTYF
-236 DGVQWSQLNNARNGI
+236 DGVQWSQLNNARNGV

-256 RKNSSIRNLQV
+256 RKNSSIRNLQLK
-267 RYEYQ
+267 YEYQ
-272 YANETRID
+272 YADETRID
-280 KETQQVM
+280 GETHQVM

-302 GGNAKKESSDFKT
+302 GGNAKKESADFKT
-315 VFSKQVDNLVKSES
+315 DFSKQVDNLVKSES

-361 KTYFTIDG
+361 KTYFTNDG

-499 KPYTGEN
+499 KPYSGEN
-506 NKYIENEEVQYNRLS
+506 NKYIENEEVKYNRLT
-521 KEEYINNLK
+521 KEEYINNLRK
-530 RSFKSNE
+530 SFKSNE

-610 DDPEYGIYGIG
+610 DDPEYGIYGLG

>member
-1 MRITIK
+1 M
-7 NLSILVAA
+7 VAA
-15 LLLSPISICG
+15 LLLSPISIYG

-30 ATRIMS
+30 AKRIMS
-36 RFDYV
+36 SFDYV

-74 VDENEMSDG
+74 VDESEMSDG

-93 SIVSTYSQATL
+93 SIVNTYSQATL
-104 SNVGS
+104 NNVGS

-121 RYIKTAEL
+121 RYIKTSEL

-144 HSAARSE
+144 RSAARSE
-151 SNGRIDNA
+151 ANGRIDNA

-169 LKSLQYPNAI
+169 LKSLQYPNEI

-192 WIPQKINEI
+192 WIPLKINEI
-201 FENIDAKI
+201 FDNIDAQI
-209 ARRQGDV
+209 ARRYGDV
-216 VDLYI
+216 VDIYM
-221 TYKGNPIGSLDFSYF
+221 TYKGNPVGSLDFSYF
-236 DGVQWSQLNNARNGI
+236 DGLQWSQLNNARNGV

-267 RYEYQ
+267 KYEYQ
-272 YANETRID
+272 YADETRID

-287 SLFKEMTFPKASRII
+287 SLFKEMTFPKASRVI
-302 GGNAKKESSDFKT
+302 GSNAKKESADFKT
-315 VFSKQVDNLVKSES
+315 DFSKQVDNLVKSES

-349 INGIKSR
+349 IDGIKTRQYSD
-356 EYGEI
+356 I
-361 KTYFTIDG
+361 KTYFTNDG

-384 IGDANFA
+384 IGEANFA

-506 NKYIENEEVQYNRLS
+506 NKYIENEEVKYNRLT
-521 KEEYINNLK
+521 KEEYINNL
-530 RSFKSNE
+530 RTSFKSNE

>member
-1 MRITIK
+1 MKIVIAK
-7 NLSILVAA
+7 LSVLVAA
-15 LLLSPISICG
+15 LLLSPISVYG
-25 QTKSE
+25 QAKSD
-30 ATRIMS
+30 AKRIMS
-36 RFDYV
+36 SFEYV

-56 ALANLISKITT
+56 ALANLVSKITT

-74 VDENEMSDG
+74 VDESEMSDG

-93 SIVSTYSQATL
+93 SIVNTYSQATL
-104 SNVGS
+104 NNVGS

-144 HSAARSE
+144 RSAARSE
-151 SNGRIDNA
+151 ANGRIDNA

-169 LKSLQYPNAI
+169 LKSLQYPNEI

-192 WIPQKINEI
+192 WIPLKINEI
-201 FENIDAKI
+201 FDNIDAQI
-209 ARRQGDV
+209 ARRYGDV
-216 VDLYI
+216 VDIYM
-221 TYKGNPIGSLDFSYF
+221 TYKGNPVGSLDFTYF
-236 DGVQWSQLNNARNGI
+236 DGVQWSQLNNARNGV

-256 RKNSSIRNLQV
+256 RKNSSIRNLQLK
-267 RYEYQ
+267 YEYQ
-272 YANETRID
+272 YADETRID
-280 KETQQVM
+280 GETHQVM

-302 GGNAKKESSDFKT
+302 GGNAKKESADFKT
-315 VFSKQVDNLVKSES
+315 DFSKQVDNLVKSES

-361 KTYFTIDG
+361 KTYFTNDG

-499 KPYTGEN
+499 KPYSGEN
-506 NKYIENEEVQYNRLS
+506 NKYIENEEVKYNRLT
-521 KEEYINNLK
+521 KEEYINNLRK
-530 RSFKSNE
+530 SFKSNE

-610 DDPEYGIYGIG
+610 DDPEYGIYGLG

>member
-1 MRITIK
+1 M
-7 NLSILVAA
+7 VAA
-15 LLLSPISICG
+15 LLLSPISIYG
-25 QTKSE
+25 QTKSD
-30 ATRIMS
+30 AKRIMS
-36 RFDYV
+36 SFDYV

-67 TISNQFT
+67 TMSNQFT
-74 VDENEMSDG
+74 VDESEMSDG

-93 SIVSTYSQATL
+93 SIVNTYSQATL
-104 SNVGS
+104 NNVGS

-144 HSAARSE
+144 RSAARSE
-151 SNGRIDNA
+151 ANGRIDNA

-169 LKSLQYPNAI
+169 LKSLQYPNEI

-192 WIPQKINEI
+192 WIPLKINEI
-201 FENIDAKI
+201 FDNIDAQI
-209 ARRQGDV
+209 ARRYGDV
-216 VDLYI
+216 VDIYM
-221 TYKGNPIGSLDFSYF
+221 TYKGNPVGSLDFTYF
-236 DGVQWSQLNNARNGI
+236 DGVQWSQLNNARNGV

-256 RKNSSIRNLQV
+256 RKNSSIRNLQLK
-267 RYEYQ
+267 YEYQ
-272 YANETRID
+272 YADETRID
-280 KETQQVM
+280 GETHQVM

-302 GGNAKKESSDFKT
+302 GGNAKKESADFKT
-315 VFSKQVDNLVKSES
+315 DFSKQVDNLVKSES

-361 KTYFTIDG
+361 KTYFTNDG

-499 KPYTGEN
+499 KPYSGEN
-506 NKYIENEEVQYNRLS
+506 NKYIENEEVKYNRLT
-521 KEEYINNLK
+521 KEEYINNLRK
-530 RSFKSNE
+530 SFKSNE

-610 DDPEYGIYGIG
+610 DDPEYGIYGLG

>member
-1 MRITIK
+1 
-7 NLSILVAA
+7 
-15 LLLSPISICG
+15 
-25 QTKSE
+25 
-30 ATRIMS
+30 MS
-36 RFDYV
+36 SFDYV

-67 TISNQFT
+67 IISNQFT
-74 VDENEMSDG
+74 VDESEMSDG

-93 SIVSTYSQATL
+93 SIVNTYSQATL
-104 SNVGS
+104 NNVGS

-121 RYIKTAEL
+121 RYIKTSEL

-144 HSAARSE
+144 RSAARSE
-151 SNGRIDNA
+151 ANGRIDNA

-169 LKSLQYPNAI
+169 LKSLQYPNEI

-192 WIPQKINEI
+192 WIPLKINEI
-201 FENIDAKI
+201 FDNIDAQI
-209 ARRQGDV
+209 ARRYGDV
-216 VDLYI
+216 VDIYM
-221 TYKGNPIGSLDFSYF
+221 TYKGNPVGSLDFSYF
-236 DGVQWSQLNNARNGI
+236 DGLQWSQLNNARNGV

-267 RYEYQ
+267 KYEYQ
-272 YANETRID
+272 YADETRID

-287 SLFKEMTFPKASRII
+287 SLFKEMTFPKASRVI
-302 GGNAKKESSDFKT
+302 GSNAKKESADFKT
-315 VFSKQVDNLVKSES
+315 DFSKQVDNLVKSES

-349 INGIKSR
+349 IDGIKTRQYSD
-356 EYGEI
+356 I
-361 KTYFTIDG
+361 KSYFTNDG

-506 NKYIENEEVQYNRLS
+506 NKYIENEEVKYNRLT
-521 KEEYINNLK
+521 KEEYINNL
-530 RSFKSNE
+530 RTSFKSNE